1 VHHYEVIASD
11 LEPLDNVVRAL
22 RAPDRPLQFV

>member
-11 LEPLDNVVRAL
+11 LEPLDKVVRAL